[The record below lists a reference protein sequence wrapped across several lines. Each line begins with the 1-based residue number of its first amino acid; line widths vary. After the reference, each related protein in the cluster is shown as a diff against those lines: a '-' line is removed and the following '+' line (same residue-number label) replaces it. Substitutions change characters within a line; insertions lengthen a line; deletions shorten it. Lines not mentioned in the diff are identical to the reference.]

1 VICRTCGNGIA
12 AVTPADGITEGLNC
26 VEERKRPMGE
36 AIDKYGDV
44 LGSATG
50 ATKREVFDKLE
61 AAHGKDAH
69 EIRIRSL
76 EGQATD
82 MKGAELTTGE
92 PLLKFFQFDHLPPA
106 LREVSR
112 PFCELAAHVASAQLR
127 TPERTV
133 CLRKLLEA
141 KDAAVRNALP

>member
-1 VICRTCGNGIA
+1 
-12 AVTPADGITEGLNC
+12 
-26 VEERKRPMGE
+26 MGE

-82 MKGAELTTGE
+82 MKSAELATGE
-92 PLLKFFQFDHLPPA
+92 PMLKFFHFEHLPPA
-106 LREVSR
+106 LQDVSM
-112 PFCELAAHVASAQLR
+112 PFCTLAQHVARTQLR